1 MDGGLIERVRRTFR
15 ALRHRNYRLFFVGQG
30 LSLVG
35 TWAQQVAMGWLTW
48 RLTGSPLLLGVVAFA
63 GNAGM
68 LVLGTFAGV
77 MVDRVDRRRA
87 LLVTQSL
94 LMLQAATLAAIT
106 FAGVVTV
113 GHLIALALFLSVV
126 QVFDV
131 VLRQASYVHFIG
143 DRADLPNA
151 LALNAMMVNGAR
163 VIGPALAGVV
173 LAVTSEAVC
182 FAINALSFVAVLA
195 SFLRMRWPAPVR
207 DAARAGWWASFV
219 EGARYTLGFAP
230 ARALLALVALSSF
243 TIAPYSSLMP
253 IYAKVQFAGGPQT
266 LGFLLSAAGGG
277 ALVAM
282 LWLAGRASVRGLTRV
297 IGGASIAS
305 GLALAAFSHLDVY
318 PIALA
323 LMVPVGG
330 GLTLAAAASNTILQT
345 VVDDRLR
352 GRVAGFYTLAFLGVA
367 PLGHVTA
374 GALAGAIGAQATF
387 LLNGLACVA
396 GGFAFLRALPR
407 LAVDIRPVYRRL
419 GILPDDG

>member
-1 MDGGLIERVRRTFR
+1 MLNEFAERTRHTFR

-35 TWAQQVAMGWLTW
+35 TWAQQVAMSWLTW
-48 RLTGSPLLLGVVAFA
+48 RLTGSPFLLGVVAFSA
-63 GNAGM
+63 NAGM
-68 LVLGTFAGV
+68 LLLGTFAGV

-94 LMLQAATLAAIT
+94 LMAQAATLAVIT
-106 FAGVVTV
+106 HLGVVDV
-113 GHLIALALFLSVV
+113 SHLIALALFLSVV

-131 VLRQASYVHFIG
+131 VLRQASYVHFVG

-151 LALNAMMVNGAR
+151 LALNSMMVNGAR
-163 VIGPALAGVV
+163 VIGPALAGLV

-182 FAINALSFVAVLA
+182 FAINALSFLAVLA
-195 SFLRMRWPAPVR
+195 SLAHMRLPTPPHPPGG
-207 DAARAGWWASFV
+207 AGWWASFV

-230 ARALLALVALSSF
+230 ARAILGLVATTSF
-243 TIAPYSSLMP
+243 TIVPYSSLMP
-253 IYAKVQFAGGPQT
+253 IYAKVHFAGGPQT

-282 LWLAGRASVRGLTRV
+282 VWLAGRNTVRGLGRV
-297 IGGASIAS
+297 IAYAALAS

-318 PIALA
+318 PLALA

-330 GLTLAAAASNTILQT
+330 GVSLAAASSNTILQT
-345 VVDDRLR
+345 VVEDRLR

-367 PLGHVTA
+367 PLGHITA
-374 GALAGAIGAQATF
+374 GAVADAIGVQNAFLANGLGCAAGA
-387 LLNGLACVA
+387 LV
-396 GGFAFLRALPR
+396 FLRALPR
-407 LAVDIRPVYRRL
+407 IADEIRPIYRRL
-419 GILPDDG
+419 GILPDE